1 MSTATEKIRAARDLL
16 LAARGDGDAAR
27 SSFEWPDI
35 TGEFNWAID
44 WFDAIARDRGDLA
57 LWIRDEHGADER
69 YTYGELV
76 ERSDRLAGWLEGQGV
91 GKGDAI
97 MLMLG
102 NQVELWDAM
111 LAAMK
116 LGAIILPTAQAL
128 QDFDLEDRIPRAQ
141 VRVVVANP
149 EDEHK
154 FDGVE
159 GLVFVTTGPPHDR
172 WLSLRDASTVAAEP
186 RRVVTDVDDPVLYYV
201 TSGTT
206 KDPKLVVHT
215 PLSYP
220 VGHLSTMY
228 FIGVRPG
235 DVHLN
240 ISSPG
245 WAKHAWSSFFSPWL
259 AEATVFSFNYQR
271 FDAAVMLKELHD
283 SKVTT
288 FCAPPTVWRMLIQ
301 ADLGEKPPGL
311 RELLGAGEPLNPE
324 VISTVE
330 RAWRLTIRD
339 GYGQTETTCTVGN
352 APGERVKPGSM
363 GKLMPGVGV
372 QIIDPDTGEEADS
385 GEITLPLAP
394 WPYNLM
400 SGYIGG
406 APTAQADGRYHSGDL
421 VTRDAEGFITYV
433 GRTDDVFKASDYKIS
448 PFELESVLIEHPA
461 VVECAI
467 VPAPDPIR
475 AAVPKAYVTLAAGYE
490 PSAETALSILTHGRD
505 RLAPYLRVRR
515 VEFADLPKTIS
526 GKVRRVVLRAR
537 EHDSSVEIDDFR
549 YEQFPELR
557 AH

>member
-1 MSTATEKIRAARDLL
+1 MSDATAKIRAARDLL
-16 LAARGDGDAAR
+16 LGQRGEGDTARDRFA
-27 SSFEWPDI
+27 WPEI
-35 TGEFNWAID
+35 TGRFNWAID
-44 WFDAIARDRGDLA
+44 WFDAIGRDRDDLA
-57 LWIRDEHGADER
+57 LWIRDEHGADEQ
-69 YTYGELV
+69 YSFGELV
-76 ERSDRLAGWLEGQGV
+76 TRSDRLAHWLEQQGV
-91 GKGDAI
+91 GRGDAV

-102 NQVELWDAM
+102 NQIELWDAM

-128 QDFDLEDRIPRAQ
+128 QDFDLEDRVPRAK
-141 VRVVVANP
+141 VRAVVTNP
-149 EDEHK
+149 VDEPK
-154 FDGVE
+154 FHGIDGPI
-159 GLVFVTTGPPHDR
+159 FITTGPGHDR
-172 WLSLRDASTVAAEP
+172 WVSMTAADEAPATP
-186 RRVVTDVDDPVLYYV
+186 REVVTDVDDPVLYYF

-215 PLSYP
+215 QLSYP

-245 WAKHAWSSFFSPWL
+245 WGKHAWSSFFSPWL

-271 FDAAVMLKELHD
+271 FDAAVMLKELED
-283 SKVTT
+283 AKVTT
-288 FCAPPTVWRMLIQ
+288 FCAPPTVWRMMIQ
-301 ADLGEKPPGL
+301 ANLGEKPSAL
-311 RELLGAGEPLNPE
+311 REIVGAGEPLNPE

-330 RAWRLTIRD
+330 RAWGLTIRD

-363 GKLMPGVGV
+363 GKVMPGVNLT
-372 QIIDPDTGEEADS
+372 IIDPDTGEEARQ
-385 GEITLPLAP
+385 GEVTLDLAP
-394 WPYNLM
+394 WPCNLM
-400 SGYIGG
+400 SGYLGG
-406 APTAQADGRYHSGDL
+406 APTAQEDGRYHSGDL
-421 VTRDAEGFITYV
+421 VQVDDEGYITYI

-461 VVECAI
+461 VVEAAI

-475 AAVPKAYVTLAAGYE
+475 AAVPKAYVALAEGYE
-490 PSAETALSILTHGRD
+490 PTAETALALLMHARD

-515 VEFADLPKTIS
+515 IEFSDLPKTIS
-526 GKVRRVVLRAR
+526 GKVRRVVLRSR
-537 EHDSSVEIDDFR
+537 EHDSSVEIVDFR

-557 AH
+557 S